1 MKKILTTIFALAMT
15 ASVSIAADT
24 AEYQASKRK
33 DFSDKTIITPL
44 PVYIIATY
52 DENGVPNAMNA
63 AWGGQVGLKQIAFN
77 LSPHK
82 TTENLKLKKAFTVSY
97 ANKENVV
104 IADYFGVETGHK
116 LNKIEKVGMHA
127 IKSKFVDAPIIDE
140 FPLTIECKVVE
151 MEMTPYNELRVVGE
165 IVNLSA
171 KESILD
177 EKGNVDLGKLQP
189 IMYDSSANL
198 YRVIGEPVGKAFND
212 GLKIR
217 DQK

>member
-77 LSPHK
+77 LS
-82 TTENLKLKKAFTVSY
+82 L
-97 ANKENVV
+97 
-104 IADYFGVETGHK
+104 
-116 LNKIEKVGMHA
+116 
-127 IKSKFVDAPIIDE
+127 
-140 FPLTIECKVVE
+140 
-151 MEMTPYNELRVVGE
+151 
-165 IVNLSA
+165 
-171 KESILD
+171 
-177 EKGNVDLGKLQP
+177 GNVWP
-189 IMYDSSANL
+189 NC
-198 YRVIGEPVGKAFND
+198 R
-212 GLKIR
+212 
-217 DQK
+217 

>member
-63 AWGGQVGLKQIAFN
+63 AWGGQVSPKHIAFH